1 MTMKHRRYAFAAA
14 LLAAAMLASGCTK
27 GSDPERSVTESAAE
41 PAQSRAETTESSA
54 APETTVSESSADTE
68 TTEDAQT
75 TAPEE
80 SSQAE
85 SSRTDEE
92 SSAAPRG
99 NGTVKILWSERGL
112 EAVAADSEDGYGEE
126 LRTGAE
132 YLDWTLNSFS
142 GTAADVEADFSYDGE
157 LTTNGILTVLASSH
171 ADYPNGLY
179 LRADNQADFPYFP
192 KDTRERGKFIIENA
206 AEVYE
211 MLGLD
216 DPPVSSEYTVAVT
229 VAVTSLHVHCTPGGY
244 DTVKVTSASR
254 R

>member
-1 MTMKHRRYAFAAA
+1 MKHRRYGI
-14 LLAAAMLASGCTK
+14 AAMLLASAMLAAGCTK
-27 GSDPERSVTESAAE
+27 GSGSEIIEPESSAETTES
-41 PAQSRAETTESSA
+41 QAETTESSA
-54 APETTVSESSADTE
+54 APETTASESQAETE
-68 TTEDAQT
+68 TTADSQT

-85 SSRTDEE
+85 SSQAEE
-92 SSAAPRG
+92 SSAAPGG
-99 NGTVKILWSERGL
+99 NGTVRILWSERGL
-112 EAVAADSEDGYGEE
+112 EAVAADSEEGYGEE
-126 LRTGAE
+126 LKTGAE

-142 GTAADVEADFSYDGE
+142 GTAADVEADFTYDGE

-179 LRADNQADFPYFP
+179 LRVDNQADFPYFP
-192 KDTRERGKFIIENA
+192 KDSRERGKFIIENA

-244 DTVKVTSASR
+244 DTVKVTSASKR
-254 R
+254 